1 MLIHIIAF
9 CRWAFVNGYKE
20 GLHLDRIDNDLGYSS
35 KNRRF
40 GRGWSVKMAL
50 TLPVDQFKQ
59 RMRRGVFA
67 LAHRK
72 HFLAIVRSVGEGF
85 F

>member
-9 CRWAFVNGYKE
+9 YQWAFANGYKE

-35 KNRRF
+35 KKRRLR
-40 GRGWSVKMAL
+40 RGWLVKMAL

-59 RMRRGVFA
+59 RMRRGV
-67 LAHRK
+67 LR
-72 HFLAIVRSVGEGF
+72 
-85 F
+85 